1 MTKAELKTSIA
12 AAIYENETEDIG
24 GDALQ
29 EKLFE
34 IVDACFPVMQNILIT
49 VDDFEG
55 DSYQNDLLIGKTPD
69 IDFELFTNNGSGV
82 MLKVAVGYTHD
93 TAYGIIVATAQN
105 YKLKIIK

>member
-12 AAIYENETEDIG
+12 DAIYENETEDIG

-49 VDDFEG
+49 ADDFEG
-55 DSYQNDLLIGKTPD
+55 DSYENDLLIGKTPD
-69 IDFELFTNNGSGV
+69 IDFELFTNGGSGV
-82 MLKVAVGYTHD
+82 MLKVDDGYTHD
-93 TAYGIIVATAQN
+93 SAYGIIVATAQN
-105 YKLKIIK
+105 YKLKIIN